1 MRGHLKN
8 RNVETNVL
16 SYMCHHAISTAIRL
30 LIIPPTLE
38 ITHCLTHVLF
48 DTLITGKEIH
58 QAFAITAKLLVYS
71 MFFLYQSLQKISYFH
86 LNSWC
91 GNQVKLRYFS
101 QSMLC
106 ETVRLNNICTNLATC
121 CVKVFYLSD
130 FFKAYCLTLTKYV
143 VSFLELLKET
153 IGPGLERSLSSSFIY
168 KG

>member
-30 LIIPPTLE
+30 LIIPPTLK

-48 DTLITGKEIH
+48 DTLITGKEIDE
-58 QAFAITAKLLVYS
+58 AFAITAKLLVYS

-91 GNQVKLRYFS
+91 GN
-101 QSMLC
+101 
-106 ETVRLNNICTNLATC
+106 
-121 CVKVFYLSD
+121 
-130 FFKAYCLTLTKYV
+130 
-143 VSFLELLKET
+143 
-153 IGPGLERSLSSSFIY
+153 
-168 KG
+168 